1 MDVDKDQIMTRIAT
15 VAAALCVAG
24 LHAGA
29 AGTLSAKDRRFLQQD
44 AQGGA
49 YEMQLARLALQKSA
63 DPRIKQFA
71 QQDVSDHT
79 ALNQQAEQIA
89 RQNQVAIQTSVAP
102 DKQAKLDHLGTLTG
116 AAFDKAFIS
125 EMKAINKEDKSDF
138 KEELG
143 DTKNDQIK
151 QFVQQGQAID
161 RKHEKIVDT
170 L

>member
-1 MDVDKDQIMTRIAT
+1 MTRMAI

-49 YEMQLARLALQKSA
+49 YEMQLAQLALQKSA
-63 DPRIKQFA
+63 DPRIRQFA

-89 RQNQVAIQTSVAP
+89 RQNQVPIRTSVTP
-102 DKQAKLDHLGTLTG
+102 DKQAKLDHISTLTG
-116 AAFDKAFIS
+116 AAFDKAFIG

-143 DTKNDQIK
+143 DTRNDQIK
-151 QFVQQGQAID
+151 QFVQQGPALYRTPYKCVD
-161 RKHEKIVDT
+161 RV
-170 L
+170 